1 MVSRINP
8 LFEKHIQAR
17 IFNLKTST
25 TMRNLNPSGKPCLDV
40 LCVDISLN
48 QPIVVDRGRISEPTT
63 CGKQECLAKNSM
75 TLLHLCIQDT
85 HFQEALLRC
94 GRILSLMLKKEPSH
108 GNYDF
113 AGRYDIVRFLKTVQ
127 KAGLYAHLRIGP
139 YICAEWNFGGF
150 PVWLKYVPGIS
161 FRTDN
166 EPFKMAMK
174 SRKPCLDVLC
184 VDISLNQ
191 LLWIED
197 NLSRGNL
204 GAVKILQELFPEPGR
219 LQFIYADLG
228 DSAVA
233 YVGESTAEPLRYY
246 HNITSNTLV
255 VLEAMESQSYVHW
268 FPCNTIQKL

>member
-75 TLLHLCIQDT
+75 TLVHS
-85 HFQEALLRC
+85 RC
-94 GRILSLMLKKEPSH
+94 RCCK
-108 GNYDF
+108 DF
-113 AGRYDIVRFLKTVQ
+113 ARAVSRARAPSVYLCRPWRF
-127 KAGLYAHLRIGP
+127 
-139 YICAEWNFGGF
+139 
-150 PVWLKYVPGIS
+150 
-161 FRTDN
+161 
-166 EPFKMAMK
+166 
-174 SRKPCLDVLC
+174 
-184 VDISLNQ
+184 
-191 LLWIED
+191 
-197 NLSRGNL
+197 
-204 GAVKILQELFPEPGR
+204 
-219 LQFIYADLG
+219 
-228 DSAVA
+228 
-233 YVGESTAEPLRYY
+233 RYY

-255 VLEAMESQSYVHW
+255 VLEAMASQSYVHW

>member
-25 TMRNLNPSGKPCLDV
+25 TMRNLNPSDV

-75 TLLHLCIQDT
+75 TLFLAPPLHSRYTLPRSTPEMWEDLIINAKEGGLTVIDT
-85 HFQEALLRC
+85 YVFWNVH
-94 GRILSLMLKKEPSH
+94 EPSH

-139 YICAEWNFGGF
+139 YICAEWNFG
-150 PVWLKYVPGIS
+150 
-161 FRTDN
+161 
-166 EPFKMAMK
+166 
-174 SRKPCLDVLC
+174 
-184 VDISLNQ
+184 
-191 LLWIED
+191 
-197 NLSRGNL
+197 
-204 GAVKILQELFPEPGR
+204 
-219 LQFIYADLG
+219 
-228 DSAVA
+228 
-233 YVGESTAEPLRYY
+233 
-246 HNITSNTLV
+246 
-255 VLEAMESQSYVHW
+255 
-268 FPCNTIQKL
+268 